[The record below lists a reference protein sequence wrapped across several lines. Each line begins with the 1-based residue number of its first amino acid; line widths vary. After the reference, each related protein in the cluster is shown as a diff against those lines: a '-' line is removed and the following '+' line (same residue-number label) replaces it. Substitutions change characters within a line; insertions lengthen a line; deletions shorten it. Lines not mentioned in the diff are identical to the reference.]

1 MNISPIVAGVLALIA
16 IGTAHVAGAGY
27 VIAEKTGKSSRY
39 AVIRTILSVA
49 FVLLAIR
56 LASH

>member
-1 MNISPIVAGVLALIA
+1 MDISPIIAGVLALIA

-27 VIAEKTGKSSRY
+27 VIAERTGKSSRN
-39 AVIRTILSVA
+39 AVVRTILSVA

-56 LASH
+56 LAR